1 MYGAKEEIHKKSFE
15 HLKGRNHLEYTMH
28 RMKDN
33 IKKNVM
39 LSDGFKKSSMRSSGG
54 LFSMQQ

>member
-1 MYGAKEEIHKKSFE
+1 MGQKEKYIKKNFK
-15 HLKGRNHLEYTMH
+15 HLKGRNHFEDIMH
-28 RMKDN
+28 GMKDN

-54 LFSMQQ
+54 LS

>member
-1 MYGAKEEIHKKSFE
+1 
-15 HLKGRNHLEYTMH
+15 
-28 RMKDN
+28 MKDN

-54 LFSMQQ
+54 LSWLQQWYMSWIFHGNKSQ

>member
-1 MYGAKEEIHKKSFE
+1 MTCMGQKEKYIKKNFK
-15 HLKGRNHLEYTMH
+15 HLKGRNHFEDIMH
-28 RMKDN
+28 GMKDN

-54 LFSMQQ
+54 LS

>member
-1 MYGAKEEIHKKSFE
+1 MGQKEKYIKKKNFE
-15 HLKGRNHLEYTMH
+15 HLKGRNHLEDIMH

-39 LSDGFKKSSMRSSGG
+39 LSDGFKKSSMRPSGG
-54 LFSMQQ
+54 LF